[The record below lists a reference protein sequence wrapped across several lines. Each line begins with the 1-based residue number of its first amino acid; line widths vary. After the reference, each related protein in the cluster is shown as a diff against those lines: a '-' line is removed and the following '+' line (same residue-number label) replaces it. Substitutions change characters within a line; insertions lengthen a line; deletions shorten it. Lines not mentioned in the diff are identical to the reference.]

1 MVGLR
6 QAQFIHREWFHLR
19 SSIPIGVGVLML
31 FTSLLPWMKDPLGDA
46 YNAWNLP
53 LEFGWWVG
61 LPTVLAH
68 LLNYGLLCTLC
79 AAYAMLVG
87 YAAIKPFRWHTYFSN
102 KYILSAFVCIVPLL
116 IFCVQYLLVDMGFM
130 AQLAQRET
138 QLLLIEHHFGYHSA
152 AQRITINP
160 LTLDISS
167 IQERLVLLFDQAS
180 FGLIGPCLSCWLLL
194 EYHRRYALP
203 QAKLLR
209 GTYRPSWRVIVSSVA
224 VLLFFG
230 RAPFG
235 MFCESQANGALAAG
249 NYAPALQWLN
259 AAQLFNPLLND
270 VAFFHRERG
279 QALYFLH
286 NDDEQNDDARVYL
299 AADYRNQ
306 GNLFDAYQQL
316 LISWKTNRTLS
327 WVNEDLA
334 ITLEMLAESK
344 KPLKVQPHVA
354 LDTEEAA
361 LQWLQ
366 ILSEVDTSNVYSR
379 YSTGRINYELQDY
392 TGCTIQM
399 QHVLAMSTN
408 SEIQSSSYTYVGL
421 SEEGLGYYALSRE
434 LLLRAVKLDPDY
446 RNNVAREELSGLR

>member
-1 MVGLR
+1 
-6 QAQFIHREWFHLR
+6 
-19 SSIPIGVGVLML
+19 ML
-31 FTSLLPWMKDPLGDA
+31 LTSFLPWLKDPLGDA

-53 LEFGWWVG
+53 LELGWWVG
-61 LPTVLAH
+61 LPTVLTR

-79 AAYAMLVG
+79 AIYVMLVG
-87 YAAIKPFRWHTYFSN
+87 YAAIKPFRWHTYFAN
-102 KYILSAFVCIVPLL
+102 KYIVSVFVCIVPLL
-116 IFCVQYLLVDMGFM
+116 IFCLQYLLVDMSFM
-130 AQLAQRET
+130 AQLAQRAT
-138 QLLLIEHHFGYHSA
+138 QLLLVEHHFGYHSA
-152 AQRITINP
+152 AQRIAIDP

-167 IQERLVLLFDQAS
+167 IQARLSLLFDQVS
-180 FGLIGPCLSCWLLL
+180 FGLLGPCLSCWLLL
-194 EYHRRYALP
+194 EHRRRNVLP
-203 QAKLLR
+203 QPQPLHGQHRLR
-209 GTYRPSWRVIVSSVA
+209 PVIVGSVA
-224 VLLFFG
+224 LLLFFG

-235 MFCESQANGALAAG
+235 MFCESQASGALAAG

-306 GNLFDAYQQL
+306 GNLYDAYQQL
-316 LISWKTNRTLS
+316 LIPWKTNRTRS
-327 WVNEDLA
+327 WTNQDLT

-344 KPLKVQPHVA
+344 KPLKVQPHIA
-354 LDTEEAA
+354 LATEEAA

-366 ILSEVDTSNVYSR
+366 TLSEVDASNVYSR

-392 TGCTIQM
+392 NGCTIQM
-399 QHVLAMSTN
+399 QHILTMSTN
-408 SEIQSSSYTYVGL
+408 SEIQSSAYTYVGL
-421 SEEGLGYYALSRE
+421 SEEAQGYYALSRE
-434 LLLRAVKLDPDY
+434 VLLRAVKLDPYY